1 VATLCAAHVRTS
13 DPWGPLDAFHTA
25 KPGNSEG
32 IVMNIALNPETAA
45 DKSCQTYPK
54 TIGQFEA
61 LPRAGRQMKGIG
73 QL

>member
-1 VATLCAAHVRTS
+1 
-13 DPWGPLDAFHTA
+13 
-25 KPGNSEG
+25 
-32 IVMNIALNPETAA
+32 MNIALNPETTA